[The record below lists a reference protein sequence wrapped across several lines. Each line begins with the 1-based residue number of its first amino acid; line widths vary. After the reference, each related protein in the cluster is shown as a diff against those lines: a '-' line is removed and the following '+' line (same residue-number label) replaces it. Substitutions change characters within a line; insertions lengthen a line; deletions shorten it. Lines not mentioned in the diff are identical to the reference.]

1 MFFAASEGQ
10 LAEWVRAG
18 LAIMQ
23 HTLKRWPTIA
33 THKDWPMNKTAQ
45 QPKCWTNESWV
56 ESDRE
61 TWCRLCTV
69 HFRAGM
75 PGLELFHPDCFVPGW
90 CFANGVQRGRSLL
103 TFWVSD
109 APLWFIWLEPM
120 KMSCKRMYDIILST
134 IVPAPIITIN
144 QHLRRIMRLPF
155 LTNIVT
161 VFRSA
166 RASWNTSVH

>member
-1 MFFAASEGQ
+1 MINCDIGVLRFLLTSLACLPFLPRTMWMFFAASEAQ

-33 THKDWPMNKTAQ
+33 THKDWPMNKTARQ
-45 QPKCWTNESWV
+45 RKCWTNESWV

-61 TWCRLCTV
+61 TWCRHSV

-109 APLWFIWLEPM
+109 APPWFIWLEPM
-120 KMSCKRMYDIILST
+120 KMGRKRMYDIIFST
-134 IVPAPIITIN
+134 IVPAPIITI
-144 QHLRRIMRLPF
+144 I
-155 LTNIVT
+155 TNT
-161 VFRSA
+161 
-166 RASWNTSVH
+166 